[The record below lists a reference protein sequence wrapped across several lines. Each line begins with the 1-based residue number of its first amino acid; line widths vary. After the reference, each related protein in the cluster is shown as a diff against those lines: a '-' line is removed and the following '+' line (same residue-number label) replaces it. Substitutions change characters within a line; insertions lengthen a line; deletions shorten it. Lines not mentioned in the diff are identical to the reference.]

1 VDKMATLFTGDEC
14 WVRFTTGIDKATA
27 QLQSTNKAGLKAGE
41 KVGILMNDRVR
52 LFRVEIK
59 DYKPDDGEQ
68 LTTQQIEDLP
78 KTIVLSDQIGRV
90 EFVSMYWKG
99 SGWKFI
105 ARQMFGTS
113 KAKWSLVTTAL
124 TIIGAC
130 GAAVNSAQSATCSGI
145 HCVTPL
151 SGILLAVA
159 AIAALVGWGKENF
172 S

>member
-1 VDKMATLFTGDEC
+1 MENMSTLMTGDQC
-14 WVRFTTGIDKATA
+14 WVRFAAGIDKAAA

-41 KVGILMNDRVR
+41 KIGILMNDRVR
-52 LFRVEIK
+52 LFKIEIK
-59 DYKPDDGEQ
+59 DYRPADGVQ
-68 LTTQQIEDLP
+68 LTPQQIEDLP
-78 KTIVLSDQIGRV
+78 KTIVLSDQIGNV
-90 EFVSMYWKG
+90 EFVSTYWKG
-99 SGWKFI
+99 SGWRFI
-105 ARQMFGTS
+105 VRQVFGTS

-151 SGILLAVA
+151 SQFLLGVA